1 MPYFNYKPRFNYRF
15 SRNTLLTIK
24 DGAYVINV
32 DDNKSKGT
40 HWVSL
45 FFDFFGIEYILEKVL
60 NKIKDNSITPKTPR
74 IQDNDSIM

>member
-1 MPYFNYKPRFNYRF
+1 MPYFNYKPRFNCLF

-60 NKIKDNSITPKTPR
+60 NKIKDNSITHKTPR